1 MDRTSV
7 HPGTITGQVSAHG
20 AMVADGAGNVFET
33 HPVNT
38 WRPYDMG
45 AFILQYQ

>member
-1 MDRTSV
+1 MDPATV

-20 AMVADGAGNVFET
+20 VMVADGAGNVFDT

-38 WRPYDMG
+38 
-45 AFILQYQ
+45 